1 MKTLKY
7 LLALHIIT
15 IFNIQV
21 INSQGCGSISA
32 NAGPDQFTC
41 DPSMPIQL
49 MGSTSATMF
58 TWTPETYLSDP
69 SALDPFVN
77 APPGIYKYILTAKGI
92 STTNLINN
100 GDFEAG
106 NTGFSSS
113 YAYSSDLNAE
123 GRYYVGPDPSA
134 THPGF
139 SPCPDYSGGGNQIIV
154 NASVSAGLSFW
165 CQTVSVIPGK
175 MYIFS
180 FQLQNVVAANPGQI
194 NVTFNGASVGNI
206 SAGGVCNWTMFEYC
220 FTATTASINI
230 CLREMTGIAGG
241 NDFAVDE
248 ISMFEK
254 CEDKDEVIV
263 EIVDLKALI
272 SIPKIPECSSEPF
285 TLKGNGSSLGANV
298 KWEWSAT
305 NGGRIVS
312 TNGQEATGKGS
323 GTYKLKVIYQN
334 GLNRCEK
341 EVEIE
346 VHIDDDLIGEVFTDG
361 EATCN
366 FDTVMLSVNISNGSG
381 NYTYFLSPSSAITR
395 GQGKSTAF
403 TVSPGRFGI
412 LVIDKITGCEF
423 EQIFNVEGDTIGP
436 KGAILGDSLI
446 TCDKNIALLNANL
459 QDTNKYSFQ
468 WILPDK
474 STLSKTNINSSLTG
488 RYQLIIIDKNT
499 LCSDTSSHLIAE
511 NKNIPSFSFGNDLTI
526 DCKNTSVNVQAN
538 QTGNGKFIYQWT
550 FPDGSTALDSSLQN
564 KNLAQGGLVILNV
577 KNLINGCDDVDSIMI
592 RDLRKIP
599 SVDAGQNNTITCKN
613 TSITLQG
620 SSNLSNMASVIWK
633 NENGTI
639 INNQNNNI
647 VTISQ
652 SGKYFFTVI
661 DSTNFCENTDS
672 VLIDIDQ
679 NKPKAIVEADKTF
692 RCADTLV
699 TIDASQSDSGS
710 RLIYRWSD
718 PSGNIVSGN
727 NTKIATVKNAGTFTI
742 VVIDTINGCAD
753 SATINIIPDQNKP
766 IATAITNDVLDCDTK
781 EVSLTGTVRS
791 TTGGALQYYWTS
803 TNNSNIT
810 DANSLNPKVQTPGT
824 YIFWAVD
831 QMNGCSTSIQ
841 TIVTIDTLAPIAFAG
856 LDQEWTCSS
865 KQSSLMALDTAS
877 NALNFEWTTQNGNI
891 SSSPNNAQINVSNFG
906 TYFLK
911 VTNPK
916 NGCVAFDQV
925 TIKPN
930 LNKPSIALQKPPDL
944 TCITTMVNLTSN
956 GSATG
961 SQYQYTWSTINGS
974 LSGATNQSSTS
985 ASKKAFYI
993 LTIIDTSNQCIS
1005 MDSIFVD
1012 ENIVKPIVDAGLD
1025 QVIGCKITTANITA
1039 NTASQNQKVWSTVN
1053 GNIISSNTL
1062 DRISVDREGT
1072 YILTVT
1078 DPVNGCTSS
1087 DEVIVTTIKNTPNQI
1102 VQNIIQPLCPEDYGA
1117 VEILNTFG
1125 GTQPFE
1131 YYLNNSKVNSN
1142 FINDLPAG
1150 RYTLKVI
1157 DSNGCEF
1164 EKTID
1169 IDKATGV
1176 SVSIIPEVTL
1186 YPNDTFRLKPQ
1197 YSLPDDSI
1205 AWVKWEPM
1213 VNLSCYDCLYP
1224 IHTADGEQIYTVTF
1238 ANKNGCTGSDE
1249 IKIIVNKRNV
1259 WIPNTF
1265 TVNGDQLNDRF
1276 FPFASNGAV
1285 KQVKFLSIY
1294 DRWGEKLF
1302 HLENFPA
1309 NNPNVGWD
1317 GTFRN
1322 NYCNPGVYVYVI
1334 EIEWN
1339 NGETQK
1345 FIGDVT
1351 LLK

>member
-113 YAYSSDLNAE
+113 YAYSPDLNAE

-194 NVTFNGASVGNI
+194 NVTFNGASIGNI

-346 VHIDDDLIGEVFTDG
+346 VHIDDDLIGEVFIDG

-381 NYTYFLSPSSAITR
+381 NYTYFWSPSSAITR

-474 STLSKTNINSSLTG
+474 STQSKTNINSSLTG
-488 RYQLIIIDKNT
+488 RYQLIIIDKKYT
-499 LCSDTSSHLIAE
+499 VFRYSSIYSE
-511 NKNIPSFSFGNDLTI
+511 NKSIPSFSFEMI
-526 DCKNTSVNVQAN
+526 SHYCKNTSVNVQAN

-577 KNLINGCDDVDSIMI
+577 KNLINGCDDVDSIM
-592 RDLRKIP
+592 
-599 SVDAGQNNTITCKN
+599 N
-613 TSITLQG
+613 
-620 SSNLSNMASVIWK
+620 
-633 NENGTI
+633 
-639 INNQNNNI
+639 
-647 VTISQ
+647 
-652 SGKYFFTVI
+652 
-661 DSTNFCENTDS
+661 
-672 VLIDIDQ
+672 
-679 NKPKAIVEADKTF
+679 
-692 RCADTLV
+692 
-699 TIDASQSDSGS
+699 S
-710 RLIYRWSD
+710 RS
-718 PSGNIVSGN
+718 
-727 NTKIATVKNAGTFTI
+727 
-742 VVIDTINGCAD
+742 
-753 SATINIIPDQNKP
+753 
-766 IATAITNDVLDCDTK
+766 
-781 EVSLTGTVRS
+781 
-791 TTGGALQYYWTS
+791 
-803 TNNSNIT
+803 
-810 DANSLNPKVQTPGT
+810 
-824 YIFWAVD
+824 
-831 QMNGCSTSIQ
+831 
-841 TIVTIDTLAPIAFAG
+841 
-856 LDQEWTCSS
+856 
-865 KQSSLMALDTAS
+865 
-877 NALNFEWTTQNGNI
+877 
-891 SSSPNNAQINVSNFG
+891 
-906 TYFLK
+906 
-911 VTNPK
+911 
-916 NGCVAFDQV
+916 
-925 TIKPN
+925 
-930 LNKPSIALQKPPDL
+930 
-944 TCITTMVNLTSN
+944 
-956 GSATG
+956 
-961 SQYQYTWSTINGS
+961 
-974 LSGATNQSSTS
+974 
-985 ASKKAFYI
+985 
-993 LTIIDTSNQCIS
+993 
-1005 MDSIFVD
+1005 
-1012 ENIVKPIVDAGLD
+1012 
-1025 QVIGCKITTANITA
+1025 
-1039 NTASQNQKVWSTVN
+1039 
-1053 GNIISSNTL
+1053 
-1062 DRISVDREGT
+1062 
-1072 YILTVT
+1072 
-1078 DPVNGCTSS
+1078 
-1087 DEVIVTTIKNTPNQI
+1087 
-1102 VQNIIQPLCPEDYGA
+1102 
-1117 VEILNTFG
+1117 
-1125 GTQPFE
+1125 
-1131 YYLNNSKVNSN
+1131 
-1142 FINDLPAG
+1142 
-1150 RYTLKVI
+1150 
-1157 DSNGCEF
+1157 
-1164 EKTID
+1164 
-1169 IDKATGV
+1169 
-1176 SVSIIPEVTL
+1176 
-1186 YPNDTFRLKPQ
+1186 
-1197 YSLPDDSI
+1197 
-1205 AWVKWEPM
+1205 
-1213 VNLSCYDCLYP
+1213 
-1224 IHTADGEQIYTVTF
+1224 
-1238 ANKNGCTGSDE
+1238 
-1249 IKIIVNKRNV
+1249 
-1259 WIPNTF
+1259 
-1265 TVNGDQLNDRF
+1265 
-1276 FPFASNGAV
+1276 
-1285 KQVKFLSIY
+1285 
-1294 DRWGEKLF
+1294 
-1302 HLENFPA
+1302 
-1309 NNPNVGWD
+1309 
-1317 GTFRN
+1317 
-1322 NYCNPGVYVYVI
+1322 
-1334 EIEWN
+1334 
-1339 NGETQK
+1339 
-1345 FIGDVT
+1345 
-1351 LLK
+1351 